1 MPHRELGKK
10 IRTLRRND
18 SLTQYSVD
26 PEKSH
31 LKVKNVFWNYI
42 NNHLMPTPW

>member
-26 PEKSH
+26 PEKKSFKSQKRF
-31 LKVKNVFWNYI
+31 LELY
-42 NNHLMPTPW
+42 